1 MVVEE
6 EEEEGMRLVDGV
18 GKTVLSG
25 PACARSVLCRGAFR
39 KDPSA
44 RQGREPERNVGR
56 RYRPLASPHLSTSCA
71 LGLLTGTAGRRR
83 KNSGGLGV
91 HISYLKNRLPKRDAD
106 WLGPFDLIGDKSV
119 VMCNCISQA

>member
-1 MVVEE
+1 MVVE

-39 KDPSA
+39 KDPSG

-56 RYRPLASPHLSTSCA
+56 RSTSLGLSLPSFDLLRSRAA
-71 LGLLTGTAGRRR
+71 LGHCLPASEELGRLRR
-83 KNSGGLGV
+83 A
-91 HISYLKNRLPKRDAD
+91 HILFRNPA
-106 WLGPFDLIGDKSV
+106 V
-119 VMCNCISQA
+119 

>member
-1 MVVEE
+1 MVVLE

-56 RYRPLASPHLSTSCA
+56 RSLRLLPHLSTSCA
-71 LGLLTGTAGRRR
+71 LGLLSGTAGRRR
-83 KNSGGLGV
+83 NNSGGLGV
-91 HISYLKNRLPKRDAD
+91 YT
-106 WLGPFDLIGDKSV
+106 SV
-119 VMCNCISQA
+119 FRKLAA